1 MLPHP
6 MSALAV
12 SETAR
17 PLTAHSKAKTVA
29 NVSSLTVTVIVSPS
43 SAAELP
49 LRGAPVWPC
58 PPAAL
63 SLPSSRS
70 ISTSRV

>member
-17 PLTAHSKAKTVA
+17 PLTAHSKAKSVA
-29 NVSSLTVTVIVSPS
+29 NVSPMTSAEIMSPCSALQRLARWTTSLLLFFCF
-43 SAAELP
+43 AWRLP
-49 LRGAPVWPC
+49 EDFREG
-58 PPAAL
+58 
-63 SLPSSRS
+63 
-70 ISTSRV
+70 